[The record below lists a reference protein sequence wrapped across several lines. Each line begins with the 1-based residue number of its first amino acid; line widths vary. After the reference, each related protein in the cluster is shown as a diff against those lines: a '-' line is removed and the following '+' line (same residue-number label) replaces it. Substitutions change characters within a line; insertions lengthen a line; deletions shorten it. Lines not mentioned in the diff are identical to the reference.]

1 MGLRFFAFHQH
12 LHLALFGPDDHGLL
26 AHPAHHVEGTLR
38 FASQG
43 QLKRVLLNAPLHD
56 LPQFLGNGKEAVGR
70 TEALQRLM
78 RPLVIVVLHPQPDP
92 LPR

>member
-1 MGLRFFAFHQH
+1 MGLRFLALNQH

-43 QLKRVLLNAPLHD
+43 QLERVLLKAPLHD
-56 LPQFLGNGKEAVGR
+56 LPQLLGDGKEAVGG
-70 TEALQRLM
+70 TETLQRLM
-78 RPLVIVVLHPQPDP
+78 RPLVIVVLHPQTDP
-92 LPR
+92 LLR